1 MEVCQ
6 NGTLFPFRD
15 HGTEQDAGYEE
26 DKTEGSNQQKT
37 PCFEK
42 SSFAVERWWPI
53 RLRQGCWETLAAL
66 RAVEC
71 IHVCSPGFCS
81 RLSVNT
87 SFCSSKVA
95 DDFWERSYLGILS
108 FQQINLCFYRELCK
122 GSLGL
127 TEAEDT
133 AIIHYNKLS
142 RTTVY
147 ARTA

>member
-1 MEVCQ
+1 
-6 NGTLFPFRD
+6 
-15 HGTEQDAGYEE
+15 
-26 DKTEGSNQQKT
+26 
-37 PCFEK
+37 
-42 SSFAVERWWPI
+42 
-53 RLRQGCWETLAAL
+53 
-66 RAVEC
+66 
-71 IHVCSPGFCS
+71 
-81 RLSVNT
+81 VNT

-142 RTTVY
+142 RTTVC